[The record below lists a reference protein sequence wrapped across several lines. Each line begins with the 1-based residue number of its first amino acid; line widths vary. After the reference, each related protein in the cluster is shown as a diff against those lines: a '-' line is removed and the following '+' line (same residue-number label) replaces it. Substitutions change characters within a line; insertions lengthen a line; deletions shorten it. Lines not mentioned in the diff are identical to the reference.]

1 MPKKFYD
8 LCNAAKFSKV
18 SYSFIYFQILGIHR
32 SDNKWTVEAIHSK
45 NIVAIT
51 HLLVAL
57 ARHFRP
63 PVRLPEHV
71 SVDVVIIQKVRNQL
85 IHKTIKEYLTKTY
98 DDVGMR
104 CERDAF
110 DTLFDHAPD
119 KLQVVKKVNK
129 QLHLK

>member
-1 MPKKFYD
+1 M
-8 LCNAAKFSKV
+8 A
-18 SYSFIYFQILGIHR
+18 H
-32 SDNKWTVEAIHSK
+32 NKWSIEAIHSK

-63 PVRLPEHV
+63 PVRLTEHV
-71 SVDVVIIQKVRNQL
+71 SVDVVVVRKQNGQL
-85 IHKTIKEYLTKTY
+85 KSNIVREILTKAY
-98 DDVGMR
+98 EDVGMR

-119 KLQVVKKVNK
+119 KLQVVKKVTIFPYAY
-129 QLHLK
+129 LRF

>member
-1 MPKKFYD
+1 MGRGG
-8 LCNAAKFSKV
+8 S
-18 SYSFIYFQILGIHR
+18 
-32 SDNKWTVEAIHSK
+32 NKWNVEAIHSK
-45 NIVAIT
+45 NIVPIL

-57 ARHFRP
+57 ARHFRA

-71 SVDVVIIQKVRNQL
+71 SVSVCVVKKTDNQL
-85 IHKTIKEYLTKTY
+85 IPRIVEEKITTSY

-119 KLQVVKKVNK
+119 KLQVVKKVKNYIFMFLFNSAFI
-129 QLHLK
+129 QMYLIIIISP